1 LLPKK
6 RPPTRL
12 GEMLFKEFLEPMGM
26 KVKGV
31 ETKGKEGK

>member
-1 LLPKK
+1 
-6 RPPTRL
+6 
-12 GEMLFKEFLEPMGM
+12 MLFKEFLEPMGM